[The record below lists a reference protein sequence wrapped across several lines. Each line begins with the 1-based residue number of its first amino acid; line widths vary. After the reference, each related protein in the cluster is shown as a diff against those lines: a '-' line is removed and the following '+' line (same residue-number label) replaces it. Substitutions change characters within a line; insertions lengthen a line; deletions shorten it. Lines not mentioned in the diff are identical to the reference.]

1 MSTLHKFKAYFG
13 MVPLDDYEDD
23 YVDDRTP
30 MGVDE
35 RAAHR
40 PRDFSERG
48 YGADRYPEDR
58 YSEDRYGADRYGSDR
73 YGESRFE
80 GRDRDVAEYAEPA
93 YKSPYAAP
101 RREDYSDEPFGGDRY
116 ESPRRPTRIESAP
129 SSGRFRAGGGGSA
142 AVLRGATRGA
152 LAVDPAAEERRLEE
166 RVRPEPAPARRPG
179 IFEDGGP
186 LSRITTLRPRDY
198 SEAAVIGERFREGNP
213 VIMDLVDLSNA
224 DAKRLVD
231 FAAGL
236 AFALRGSFDKVAT
249 KVFLLSPSD
258 VDVSAEERRRIAE
271 TGFYNQK

>member
-13 MVPLDDYEDD
+13 MVPLEDYEDD
-23 YVDDRTP
+23 YVAEHAPR
-30 MGVDE
+30 GVDE
-35 RAAHR
+35 RGARRPR
-40 PRDFSERG
+40 PRDYSERAE
-48 YGADRYPEDR
+48 YGADRYADDR
-58 YSEDRYGADRYGSDR
+58 YDDEPDYP
-73 YGESRFE
+73 
-80 GRDRDVAEYAEPA
+80 EPA
-93 YKSPYAAP
+93 YKSPYKAGYP
-101 RREDYSDEPFGGDRY
+101 VSRRDDYADENYGDDRY
-116 ESPRRPTRIESAP
+116 GTPRRPTRIDAAP
-129 SSGRFRAGGGGSA
+129 AASRFRAGGSA
-142 AVLRGATRGA
+142 PMMRGATRGA
-152 LAVDPAAEERRLEE
+152 LAVDPEAEERRLEE

-186 LSRITTLRPRDY
+186 LSKITTLRPRDY
-198 SEAAVIGERFREGNP
+198 SEARIIGERFREGNP

-249 KVFLLSPSD
+249 KVFLLSPAD